1 MSSLKVASF
10 TVHATVE
17 QSARWKRAAEAEGHR
32 SAGTWLAAAADAYLK
47 ARARA
52 GAPVPLAWHR
62 GAFRV
67 LLEDGS
73 TPTVRGTVSHPFG
86 TYRGTAAGP
95 LQGWTSFVLVY
106 LPAARIIA
114 TLRHAA
120 QCKALAAE
128 LARVWVRW
136 DGQGRE
142 PPGQDPGPILDRLRR
157 EDV

>member
-1 MSSLKVASF
+1 MAGMKTASF
-10 TVHATVE
+10 TVHATAE

-32 SAGTWLAAAADAYLK
+32 AAGSWLAVAADAYLK

-62 GAFRV
+62 GAFRAC
-67 LLEDGS
+67 LEDGS
-73 TPTVRGTVSHPFG
+73 TPTLRGTVSPPFG
-86 TYRGTAAGP
+86 IYRGTAAGP
-95 LQGWTSFVLVY
+95 RRGPFVLVY
-106 LPAARIIA
+106 LPSARIVA

-128 LARVWVRW
+128 LARTWVRW
-136 DGQGRE
+136 DGTGGRE